1 MCQQWWE
8 SWGSRKHYLLK
19 FSLEI
24 SPDKKEIKRRGMS
37 CKNCADIGGKSCLAR
52 HVTWNM
58 LLADLLGQIT
68 DNLIINWA
76 ISSEQSLIG
85 VLEDIILQWYM
96 SIFSQ
101 ILNTDFQPRQYLILR
116 MCFASY
122 VVGLRSFE
130 VGRVVVGCLCVLARR
145 VWQAGHNCI
154 NYREISYSG
163 RLMGVIVHI
172 TEAYPSIQS
181 AGPLLAG
188 PIADYDDSVIV
199 FTF

>member
-58 LLADLLGQIT
+58 LLADLLGQIM

-101 ILNTDFQPRQYLILR
+101 ILNTDFQPWQYLILR

-122 VVGLRSFE
+122 LVGLSFE
-130 VGRVVVGCLCVLARR
+130 V
-145 VWQAGHNCI
+145 
-154 NYREISYSG
+154 SG
-163 RLMGVIVHI
+163 LWWHVSVSWPGESDRQDIIVSI
-172 TEAYPSIQS
+172 TERSPTL
-181 AGPLLAG
+181 GVWWVLL
-188 PIADYDDSVIV
+188 
-199 FTF
+199 FTLQRRIPVSSQLVLCWLAP

>member
-116 MCFASY
+116 MCF
-122 VVGLRSFE
+122 LRRGTEE
-130 VGRVVVGCLCVLARR
+130 VWGRQGCGGMSLCPGQESLT
-145 VWQAGHNCI
+145 
-154 NYREISYSG
+154 G
-163 RLMGVIVHI
+163 R
-172 TEAYPSIQS
+172 T
-181 AGPLLAG
+181 
-188 PIADYDDSVIV
+188 
-199 FTF
+199 